1 VALVATCCADCGPF
15 SRSSK
20 LAGEPGSCE
29 NRRGVGPCGCD
40 HMCVRWAC
48 VVGVPGFVQSMHAD
62 GGLLP
67 PPRLRSPLLLFFF
80 LLFVRRRES
89 LSLEEERLRLRLAI
103 LALRRQK
110 PFDSVCVFMFMAR
123 VRVRASRCVGSAVG
137 APPRGVGVHVWGS
150 RHGTRH

>member
-1 VALVATCCADCGPF
+1 
-15 SRSSK
+15 
-20 LAGEPGSCE
+20 
-29 NRRGVGPCGCD
+29 
-40 HMCVRWAC
+40 MCVRWAC

-103 LALRRQK
+103 LALRRQNHLI
-110 PFDSVCVFMFMAR
+110 PCACSCLWRECGFER
-123 VRVRASRCVGSAVG
+123 LAV
-137 APPRGVGVHVWGS
+137 
-150 RHGTRH
+150 